1 MNAQTSPAA
10 LPLGLLELDPEGT
23 VIRYSPVAER
33 SAPRQ
38 DVLGRNLFTEVL
50 PAEELYG
57 FRARFH
63 AFMARAQK
71 VEKFSLSV
79 SCPGGVINIQ
89 VVLAAVK
96 ERGVGGRDRLALIR
110 ITLESPT
117 VMAHRRRLVGP
128 SSAM

>member
-1 MNAQTSPAA
+1 MSALPSPAA
-10 LPLGLLELDPEGT
+10 LPLGLLELDPDGT
-23 VIRYSPVAER
+23 VIRYAPVAER
-33 SAPRQ
+33 SAPRN

-79 SCPGGVINIQ
+79 SCPDGAINIQ

-96 ERGVGGRDRLALIR
+96 ERGAGGRERLALIR
-110 ITLESPT
+110 ITLEPPT
-117 VMAHRRRLVGP
+117 VVTRRRRVVRQP
-128 SSAM
+128 SGL